1 MVTSGEEE
9 RLYSV
14 KDELKVS
21 DYFIGP
27 GMIEEIE
34 EEINIKGDIVK
45 IPDSDQTIGAVKK
58 LQESGARMIVISL
71 KNSYWNDANEREVK
85 RLIQEEYPRHFLGSI
100 PTLASYEVSSR
111 PDDYRRLNTVV
122 GNAYIHRPMKVSLYR
137 AEDKIRSHSYNRP
150 LFIGLSSGGVA
161 GVAKTR
167 AIDTLNSGPVAG
179 VFGVKSISDEYQTSI
194 MGADMGGTSL
204 DLSIVHDGNLPFE
217 LSHRIEGLP
226 THIPA
231 IEVKTVGIGGGSI
244 AKVTQEGLQIGPES
258 AGANPGP
265 ACFGKGGK
273 MATVTDADVVLGR
286 IDSEFFLGGKLELSK
301 EKAQIAIEKHV
312 ASEKGISIEMA
323 ADEIIN
329 KVEQDIK
336 ESILK
341 LGLNGI
347 DTIVAYGGAGPMH
360 MTGLVKE
367 EYIKKL
373 IITPYSAVFSAF
385 GESMMGVLHTY
396 TRPLLRGSR
405 VEDLISQMEMEAKK
419 DMKSEGFVA
428 KDIKFEV
435 DAISYDSKGRI
446 DKFVSAQGEEEEG
459 SVTLRLHAR
468 GKTPISTF
476 TREVCG
482 ESDPSSAMIGNREVI
497 WGNEIIDTPI
507 FELEKLNKGAIVEG
521 PAIIESTDTTIPI
534 LEKTFLWV
542 DGIGNGIIGSKRS
555 DVIKS

>member
-1 MVTSGEEE
+1 M
-9 RLYSV
+9 
-14 KDELKVS
+14 
-21 DYFIGP
+21 
-27 GMIEEIE
+27 
-34 EEINIKGDIVK
+34 
-45 IPDSDQTIGAVKK
+45 
-58 LQESGARMIVISL
+58 
-71 KNSYWNDANEREVK
+71 
-85 RLIQEEYPRHFLGSI
+85 
-100 PTLASYEVSSR
+100 
-111 PDDYRRLNTVV
+111 
-122 GNAYIHRPMKVSLYR
+122 
-137 AEDKIRSHSYNRP
+137 
-150 LFIGLSSGGVA
+150 
-161 GVAKTR
+161 
-167 AIDTLNSGPVAG
+167 
-179 VFGVKSISDEYQTSI
+179 
-194 MGADMGGTSL
+194 
-204 DLSIVHDGNLPFE
+204 
-217 LSHRIEGLP
+217 
-226 THIPA
+226 
-231 IEVKTVGIGGGSI
+231 GIGGGSI

-446 DKFVSAQGEEEEG
+446 DKFVSAQGEEEE
-459 SVTLRLHAR
+459 
-468 GKTPISTF
+468 
-476 TREVCG
+476 
-482 ESDPSSAMIGNREVI
+482 
-497 WGNEIIDTPI
+497 
-507 FELEKLNKGAIVEG
+507 
-521 PAIIESTDTTIPI
+521 
-534 LEKTFLWV
+534 
-542 DGIGNGIIGSKRS
+542 
-555 DVIKS
+555 